1 MTNQEYRQTEVAWDT
16 GETRGLWRSTGVPCR
31 PLAAGEASDV

>member
-16 GETRGLWRSTGVPCR
+16 GETRGLWRSTRTVS
-31 PLAAGEASDV
+31 AARGRGARDV